1 MIIISGGNDVKAT
14 PLTIS
19 NRQVKLHSA
28 KGTAGEALW
37 ESRSLPDIFIFDL
50 FRGSSMVEH
59 SAVNRRVGGSSPLH
73 GAILFFEFILYQG
86 SFSGFYASLI
96 FCAME

>member
-37 ESRSLPDIFIFDL
+37 ESRSLPDIFIY
-50 FRGSSMVEH
+50 MVH
-59 SAVNRRVGGSSPLH
+59 
-73 GAILFFEFILYQG
+73 
-86 SFSGFYASLI
+86 
-96 FCAME
+96 